1 MLGANALQFKIH
13 SRQIQDEFK
22 TNSRCI
28 AWHPLYAFTALE
40 VLARH
45 CISCI
50 ALLCFVLDALR
61 QMHCRALNTVLSALL
76 KGEAA
81 LSLSNLNSI
90 KNFINMLIKPL
101 AHSPTQL
108 IRLFADICTFCAL
121 NVIHIPQIAV
131 QNRRRTSTAKD
142 SSIKLKQTH
151 HFHNSNTT
159 TMVLHWWIMTM
170 EAPQQ

>member
-1 MLGANALQFKIH
+1 MLGANALQFKTH
-13 SRQIQDEFK
+13 
-22 TNSRCI
+22 SRCI
-28 AWHPLYAFTALE
+28 AWHPLYAFIALE
-40 VLARH
+40 ALARH

-50 ALLCFVLDALR
+50 ALIYFVLDALR

-76 KGEAA
+76 KGEA
-81 LSLSNLNSI
+81 LSLSSLNSI

-121 NVIHIPQIAV
+121 NDIHIPQIAV

-151 HFHNSNTT
+151 NFHNSNTT